1 MKALR
6 FTTSR
11 WATLTLRARSARSE
25 IRGQAIRFAANTSE
39 AAKTKFTYD
48 KGNRIVSVQD
58 PLGKIT
64 KATYDKMVIRKV
76 RIEYIQRIILS
87 FQEQM
92 LNRATIRMVLRNQYI

>member
-1 MKALR
+1 
-6 FTTSR
+6 
-11 WATLTLRARSARSE
+11 LTLRARSARSE

-39 AAKTKFTYD
+39 AAKTKFTDD

-92 LNRATIRMVLRNQYI
+92 LNRATIRMVPRNQYI